1 MDPSSLTV
9 PEGAGEQSVCLSLS
23 NIDDKADIN
32 VVIAINVS
40 DATTDMATG
49 TLWEREGGREGG
61 RKGGRERGREGGRGR
76 GRES

>member
-32 VVIAINVS
+32 VVIAINIS
-40 DATTDMATG
+40 DATTDMAIG
-49 TLWEREGGREGG
+49 TLWEKIGRASC
-61 RKGGRERGREGGRGR
+61 RERV
-76 GRES
+76 